1 MTRAPLRPPPIL
13 ILLSP
18 HLPSPPT
25 LRQHL
30 PQPLP
35 PQLTLSSRTPV
46 VVMEIPVRGALPVLE
61 EDEGCSVSPPGS
73 EERLRHRRQGAG
85 RRWRA
90 GGAAAAGG
98 GGGGGHYLLIVIGEI
113 GTEQQLEAA
122 RAHIERGE
130 CVRVCVRVWP
140 R

>member
-1 MTRAPLRPPPIL
+1 MPAPP
-13 ILLSP
+13 
-18 HLPSPPT
+18 LPAP

-73 EERLRHRRQGAG
+73 EERLRYRRQGAG

-90 GGAAAAGG
+90 GEAAGG
-98 GGGGGHYLLIVIGEI
+98 RGGGGHYLLIVIGEI

-130 CVRVCVRVWP
+130 CVCVCVCVRGLSKQAGEVF
-140 R
+140 